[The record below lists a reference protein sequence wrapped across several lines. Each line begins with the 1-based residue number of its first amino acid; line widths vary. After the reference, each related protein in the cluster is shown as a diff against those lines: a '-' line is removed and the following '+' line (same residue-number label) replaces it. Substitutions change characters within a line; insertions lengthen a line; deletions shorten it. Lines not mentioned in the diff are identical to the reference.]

1 MILKKADKIKY
12 LGFDD
17 KWFMTIGILILA
29 WITNYL
35 FSDNL
40 TDCTPLELLGNY
52 SISVFFSTLNW
63 SIMRGFMIYL
73 RKKLP
78 AFKDNT
84 KRVAL
89 VLLFII
95 GTPIFVNYV
104 GNLILQNAIG
114 LDFHPVNTSRIIIPI
129 LLISTMVIAIYEAI
143 YFYVRLQ
150 QVVRDEEK
158 NKRAIVQSKL
168 DALQNQSR
176 PHFLFNSLNTL
187 RDIIDNETKED
198 AKKFVDKLSNVYR
211 FILDADSKNMIPLS
225 KEIQFSK
232 SYLHIQKERFGD
244 NLITSWNI
252 PNMADQGMIAP
263 MSLQILLENAIK
275 HNVISKANPLQI
287 DINLENEYLI
297 VKNKIQLKTTQ
308 VPSTKI
314 GLSNIIDRYELL
326 SEKPVLISNQGNHFE
341 VSIPLLHHQVNS

>member
-17 KWFMTIGILILA
+17 KWFMIIGILILA
-29 WITNYL
+29 WISNYL
-35 FSDNL
+35 FSGNL
-40 TDCTPLELLGNY
+40 TDCTPLELLANY

-63 SIMRGFMIYL
+63 SIMRGLMIYL

-89 VLLFII
+89 VLLFIV
-95 GTPIFVNYV
+95 GTALFVNAA
-104 GNLILQNAIG
+104 GSFILQIALG

-150 QVVRDEEK
+150 QSVRDEEK

-198 AKKFVDKLSNVYR
+198 AKNFVDKLSNVYR
-211 FILDADSKNMIPLS
+211 FILDADNKNLIPLS

-244 NLITSWNI
+244 NLSVSWN
-252 PNMADQGMIAP
+252 NTETSNQAMVAP
-263 MSLQILLENAIK
+263 MSLQLLLENAIK
-275 HNVISKANPLQI
+275 HNVISKANPLHI
-287 DINLENEYLI
+287 DITSANDYLI
-297 VKNKIQLKTTQ
+297 VDNKIKLKSTQ
-308 VPSTKI
+308 IPSTNI
-314 GLSNIIDRYELL
+314 GLSNITKRYDLL
-326 SEKPVLISNQGNHFE
+326 SEKPVIISDQDNHFK
-341 VSIPLLHHQVNS
+341 VSIPLLHHHINS